1 MMIKT
6 RNYIRIIS
14 QNMIEIQYISTI
26 VIMDIKT
33 SSYSNN
39 NKQINKT
46 TLIRKVAY
54 LNAA

>member
-6 RNYIRIIS
+6 LNHISIIS
-14 QNMIEIQYISTI
+14 QNIIVIQYISTI
-26 VIMDIKT
+26 VILDTKT

-54 LNAA
+54 LNAT